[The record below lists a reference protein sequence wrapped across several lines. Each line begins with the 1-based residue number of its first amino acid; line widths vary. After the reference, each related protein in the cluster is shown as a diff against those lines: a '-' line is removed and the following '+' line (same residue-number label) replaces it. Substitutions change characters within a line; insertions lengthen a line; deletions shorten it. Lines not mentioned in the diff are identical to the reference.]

1 MKLLS
6 KTGNQLKAV
15 GYKKAIDQMRLP
27 GTRLIKTYYGSGGCV
42 HYVVPGGYIEP
53 DVAEKIKN
61 HPQVTAGQ
69 DGLWPSHP
77 QTWRILSP
85 HELQALKIAEESE
98 RVLPSQCATD
108 SVTP

>member
-1 MKLLS
+1 M
-6 KTGNQLKAV
+6 
-15 GYKKAIDQMRLP
+15 AIVAAFIMLF
-27 GTRLIKTYYGSGGCV
+27 
-42 HYVVPGGYIEP
+42 PGGYIEP

-69 DGLWPSHP
+69 DGFWPSHP

-85 HELQALKIAEESE
+85 HELQTLKIAEESE
-98 RVLPSQCATD
+98 RVLLSQRATD